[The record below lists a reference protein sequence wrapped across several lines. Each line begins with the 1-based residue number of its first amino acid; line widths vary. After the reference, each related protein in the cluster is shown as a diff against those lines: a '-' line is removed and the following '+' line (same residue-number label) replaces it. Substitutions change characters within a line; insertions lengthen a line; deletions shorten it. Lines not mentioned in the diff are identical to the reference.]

1 MQKKIITSRSS
12 KFIRFA
18 TLTKSWH
25 PVNRNGW
32 WVKFSTYFGSNILLI
47 FTSDTTGQTI
57 IRYFASETL
66 AVQFI
71 NYIINTDST
80 AEFSQEELP
89 E

>member
-1 MQKKIITSRSS
+1 MQKKILSSRSS

-32 WVKFSTYFGSNILLI
+32 WIKFSTYFGSNVLLI
-47 FTSDTTGQTI
+47 FTSASTGQTI
-57 IRYFASETL
+57 IRYFPDEIS
-66 AVQFI
+66 AVEFI
-71 NYIINTDST
+71 NYIINTDPS
-80 AEFSQEELP
+80 ADFFQEELP

>member
-12 KFIRFA
+12 KFIKFA

-47 FTSDTTGQTI
+47 FTSDITGQTI
-57 IRYFASETL
+57 IRYFASEIL

-71 NYIINTDST
+71 NYIINTDPS
-80 AEFSQEELP
+80 AEFSQEQLP